1 MSTWAAVWGE
11 RRGRPVLF
19 GVFDNTAHA
28 LALAAYMRVWFGL
41 RLFLAEAPWMERPA
55 CPAARLAPAPDAR
68 APMRIGLERR
78 TMAKASFRADRG
90 RRAGDLSLV
99 QPLERGGSRARALAT
114 FRGVPVRLSHPGDRA
129 PRDRVRCRGERER
142 L

>member
-1 MSTWAAVWGE
+1 MSAWAAIWGE

-19 GVFDNTAHA
+19 GVFDDTRRAEA
-28 LALAAYMRVWFGL
+28 IAAYMHGYFGL
-41 RLFLAEAPWMERPA
+41 RLFVTEAPYMERPA

-78 TMAKASFRADRG
+78 TMVQASLASSRG

-99 QPLERGGSRARALAT
+99 QPLQPRGSRARALAGI
-114 FRGVPVRLSHPGDRA
+114 RGVPVRVSSPGRRA
-129 PRDRVRCRGERER
+129 PQELASAEREPKR